1 MIIFYFLNIGGLFR
15 NPSVLLGTILLASQ
29 LSPTYISQRFRERVE
44 RLARYKLEDG
54 RFVEVGCT
62 EEELETDSMAL
73 TPRER
78 AMQDELFSDFSR
90 TVQHSPAISVN
101 EWWGSILRRVLKPRG
116 PLVVLSGAVMKVNK
130 VEGKGWEVKRG
141 FEGKMVEGA
150 SL

>member
-1 MIIFYFLNIGGLFR
+1 M
-15 NPSVLLGTILLASQ
+15 LLGTILLASQ
-29 LSPTYISQRFRERVE
+29 LSPTYISPRFRERVE

-54 RFVEVGCT
+54 KFKEVGFT

-78 AMQDELFSDFSR
+78 AMQEEFFADFAR
-90 TVQHSPAISVN
+90 TVQLSPAISVN

-116 PLVVLSGAVMKVNK
+116 PLVILTGEIMKVNK
-130 VEGKGWEVKRG
+130 VEGKGWECRRG
-141 FEGKMVEGA
+141 FEGKMMEGA